1 MRERSAVEDPRSA
14 FDGLIVPTVRK
25 TRVLVVDD
33 SATSRRML
41 SGFLRAEPD
50 IEVVAEASDAF
61 TANALIAQH
70 RPDVITLD
78 IEMPQMDGLAFLRHL
93 MKRQPIPVIIV
104 SSHTPPGSA
113 MSLEALS
120 AGAVEVIPK
129 PQDPRSVAAAAGQ
142 LRERIRELRACQI
155 RLRPMPHA
163 HRIARAPS
171 LKNGRPVSGLIAIGA
186 STGGPQALELLLTQ
200 LPADTPPIMIV
211 QHMPA
216 PFIHLLA
223 ERLNEI
229 SPLRVVVATDGE
241 QLSPGVVH
249 VAPADRHL
257 IVEQQDGCLRT
268 RLRRGPPVHHQRP
281 AVDVLFH
288 SLARVRRVPVV
299 GVLLTGM
306 GRDGADGMVA
316 LRRAGQETIA
326 EDARSCIVY
335 GMPREAVARGGASH
349 VVTLEQIGATIFN
362 CLERVAAKTQCPAP

>member
-1 MRERSAVEDPRSA
+1 MVS
-14 FDGLIVPTVRK
+14 THRK

-41 SGFLRAEPD
+41 SGSLRGEPD

-61 TANALIAQH
+61 SANKLIAQH

-93 MKRQPIPVIIV
+93 MKRQPIPVIII
-104 SSHTPPGSA
+104 SSHTPSGSA
-113 MSLEALS
+113 LSLEALR

-129 PQDPRSVAAAAGQ
+129 PADPRSVVALAARLKA
-142 LRERIRELRACQI
+142 RIRELRASQVH
-155 RLRPMPHA
+155 LRPTPRGHA
-163 HRIARAPS
+163 TAGAAH
-171 LKNGRPVSGLIAIGA
+171 LKISRPVSGLIAIGA
-186 STGGPQALELLLTQ
+186 STGGPQALEVLLTQ
-200 LPADTPPIMIV
+200 LPADISPIVIV

-216 PFIHLLA
+216 PFIRLFA

-229 SPLRVVVATDGE
+229 CPMRVGIATDGE
-241 QLSPGVVH
+241 PLTTGVAH
-249 VAPADRHL
+249 VAPAGHHL
-257 IVEQQDGCLRT
+257 IVEQHGGRLRT
-268 RLRRGPPVHHQRP
+268 GLRRGPPVGHQRP

-288 SLARVRRVPVV
+288 SLARVRRVPIV

-326 EDARSCIVY
+326 EDASSCVVF
-335 GMPREAVARGGASH
+335 GMPREAIARGGAAH
-349 VVTLEQIGATIFN
+349 VVALDRIAATIVQ
-362 CLERVAAKTQCPAP
+362 CLERAAKTR